1 MGGAFGQAVV
11 LIINTLGAIYLLAVL
26 LRFLLQA
33 ARADFYNPLTQ
44 AIVKLTSPLVNP
56 LRRVIPGY
64 RGIDF
69 ATLLLALLLNALA
82 SAAMITASGF
92 SLVDIGTLVSW
103 AFTGI
108 VSFILN
114 IYFWALV
121 ISVVASFIAPFS
133 AHPALLLI
141 HQLLDPLYKPLRRI
155 IPGLGG
161 LDFSP
166 LFLFLGIRVLEL
178 MVINPLAARLGMSEL
193 VRSLVIGI

>member
-44 AIVKLTSPLVNP
+44 AIVKITSPLVNP

-69 ATLLLALLLNALA
+69 ATLVLALLLNTLA

-92 SLVDIGTLVSW
+92 ALVDIGTLVSW

-108 VSFILN
+108 VAFLLN

-141 HQLLDPLYKPLRRI
+141 HQLLAPLHKPLRRI
-155 IPGLGG
+155 VPGLGG

>member
-82 SAAMITASGF
+82 
-92 SLVDIGTLVSW
+92 
-103 AFTGI
+103 
-108 VSFILN
+108 
-114 IYFWALV
+114 
-121 ISVVASFIAPFS
+121 
-133 AHPALLLI
+133 
-141 HQLLDPLYKPLRRI
+141 
-155 IPGLGG
+155 
-161 LDFSP
+161 
-166 LFLFLGIRVLEL
+166 
-178 MVINPLAARLGMSEL
+178 
-193 VRSLVIGI
+193 

>member
-44 AIVKLTSPLVNP
+44 AIVKITSPLVNP

-69 ATLLLALLLNALA
+69 ATLILALLLNTLA

-92 SLVDIGTLVSW
+92 ALVDIGTLVSW

-108 VSFILN
+108 VAFLLN

>member
-11 LIINTLGAIYLLAVL
+11 LIITTLGAIYLLAVL
-26 LRFLLQA
+26 LRVLLQA
-33 ARADFYNPLTQ
+33 ARAEFYNPLTQ
-44 AIVKLTSPLVNP
+44 AIVKQTSPLVNP